1 MITPAD
7 KRPRWSWYRHLLLA
21 ALIAM
26 ALHIIAV
33 LLIPRLVMTR
43 VIDTVAGEGLRPFLP
58 PPIDH
63 THRRVVMPS
72 PDLLYAVCAYDLA
85 DGPLRITLKGSYARY
100 WSIALYNSRSDNFLT
115 MSSDDVGNNG
125 VDLTID
131 ETRSTQH
138 GLLLMR
144 VMTGT
149 NPEWLSEAEAFRQ
162 TLRCEQQTGHEE
174 SGA

>member
-1 MITPAD
+1 MTGHTN
-7 KRPRWSWYRHLLLA
+7 KHLTWSWHRHVWLA
-21 ALIAM
+21 ALLA
-26 ALHIIAV
+26 IAV
-33 LLIPRLVMTR
+33 HTISVYWIPRVIMNR
-43 VIDTVAGEGLRPFLP
+43 VINTVAGEGSQPYLP

-85 DGPLRITLKGSYARY
+85 DGPLSIKLDGSYARY

-115 MSSDDVGNNG
+115 LSGDTLGASG

-131 ETRSTQH
+131 ETKSTRK

-144 VMTGT
+144 VLTGA
-149 NPEWLSEAEAFRQ
+149 NPAWLTEAETFRKR
-162 TLRCEQQTGHEE
+162 LRCEQ
-174 SGA
+174 

>member
-1 MITPAD
+1 MTGHTNKHLP
-7 KRPRWSWYRHLLLA
+7 WSWHRHVWLA
-21 ALIAM
+21 ALLA
-26 ALHIIAV
+26 IAV
-33 LLIPRLVMTR
+33 HTISVYWIPRVIMNR
-43 VIDTVAGEGLRPFLP
+43 VINTVAGEGSQPYLP

-85 DGPLRITLKGSYARY
+85 DGPLSIKLDGSYARY

-115 MSSDDVGNNG
+115 LSGDTLGASG

-131 ETRSTQH
+131 EKKSTRK

-144 VMTGT
+144 VLTGSDRH
-149 NPEWLSEAEAFRQ
+149 WLEVADRFRSR
-162 TLRCEQQTGHEE
+162 LRC
-174 SGA
+174 SS

>member
-1 MITPAD
+1 MTGHTD
-7 KRPRWSWYRHLLLA
+7 KHLPWSWHRHVWLA
-21 ALIAM
+21 ALLA
-26 ALHIIAV
+26 IAV
-33 LLIPRLVMTR
+33 HTISVYWIPRLIMHR
-43 VIDTVAGEGLRPFLP
+43 VIDTVAGEGSQPYLP

-85 DGPLRITLKGSYARY
+85 DGPLSIKLDGSYARY

-115 MSSDDVGNNG
+115 LSGDTLGASG

-131 ETRSTQH
+131 EKKSTRK

-144 VMTGT
+144 VLTGA
-149 NPEWLSEAEAFRQ
+149 NPAWLTEAETFRKR
-162 TLRCEQQTGHEE
+162 LRCEQ
-174 SGA
+174 

>member
-1 MITPAD
+1 MTGHTD
-7 KRPRWSWYRHLLLA
+7 KHLPWSWHRHVWLA
-21 ALIAM
+21 ALLA
-26 ALHIIAV
+26 IAV
-33 LLIPRLVMTR
+33 HTISVYWIPRVIMNR
-43 VIDTVAGEGLRPFLP
+43 VINTVAGEGSQPYLP

-85 DGPLRITLKGSYARY
+85 DGPLSIKLDGSYARY

-115 MSSDDVGNNG
+115 LSGDTLGASG

-131 ETRSTQH
+131 EKKSTRK

-144 VMTGT
+144 VLTGA
-149 NPEWLSEAEAFRQ
+149 NPAWLTEAETFRKR
-162 TLRCEQQTGHEE
+162 LRCEQ
-174 SGA
+174 

>member
-1 MITPAD
+1 MTGHTNKHLP
-7 KRPRWSWYRHLLLA
+7 WSWHRHVWLA
-21 ALIAM
+21 ALLA
-26 ALHIIAV
+26 IAV
-33 LLIPRLVMTR
+33 HTISVYWIPRLIMHR
-43 VIDTVAGEGLRPFLP
+43 VIDTVAGEGSQPYLP

-85 DGPLRITLKGSYARY
+85 DGPLSIKLDGSYARY

-115 MSSDDVGNNG
+115 LSGDTLGASG

-131 ETRSTQH
+131 ETKSTRK

-144 VMTGT
+144 VLTGA
-149 NPEWLSEAEAFRQ
+149 NPAWLTEAETFRKR
-162 TLRCEQQTGHEE
+162 LRCEQ
-174 SGA
+174 